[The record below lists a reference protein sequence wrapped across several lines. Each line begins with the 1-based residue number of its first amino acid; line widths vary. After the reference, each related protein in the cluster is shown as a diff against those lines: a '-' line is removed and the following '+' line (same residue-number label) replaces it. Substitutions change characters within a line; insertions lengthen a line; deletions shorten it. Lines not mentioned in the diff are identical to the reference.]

1 MTRKD
6 LFKTFIFLKK
16 QSQGFEL
23 SEVINNALRLDAYE
37 YFMQSLNKIGF
48 DDTESNMIL
57 GSLVLTLENG
67 KIKDIDENTNPD
79 LIEIQEPND
88 RSVGYTEYGR
98 YKNYGKYYISET
110 YSDVEALY
118 KAKNGLFDDSEVYDS
133 DYEDTDQNID
143 DRDIEIE

>member
-79 LIEIQEPND
+79 LIEIPEEQN
-88 RSVGYTEYGR
+88 RSVGFTEYGR
-98 YKNYGKYYISET
+98 YKNFGRYFVSGT
-110 YSDVEALY
+110 YSDVEAVW
-118 KAKNGLFDDSEVYDS
+118 KTKNGDFDERDVDDS
-133 DYEDTDQNID
+133 DYDDTDE
-143 DRDIEIE
+143 DIHENDVDII